1 MGFVHLHCHTQYSLL
16 DGAIKLPDLIEKTKA
31 FGGEAAAITDHG
43 VLYGA
48 MEFYE
53 KAGKA
58 GIKPIIGCEVYIA
71 PGSMKSRELSPGLP
85 KNYHLVLLA
94 QDLTGYRNLI
104 KLVSRAHVDGFY
116 YRPRV
121 DREALTELNKG
132 LIALSACLQG
142 EVPYWLLRGNED
154 RALDALDF
162 YRTTFGDRFYLEI
175 QSNGLEDQN
184 TVNPLIID
192 LGKRHGVPIVATN
205 DCHYLLKSDA
215 KAHEALLCIQTQT
228 TIHDKDRMSFE
239 TDELY
244 LKSPDV
250 MRSQFSFCP
259 EAVDLTGE
267 VAARC
272 NLELPKGVYF
282 FPVYPI
288 AEGQTLEQVVDE
300 RSWEGLKARMGEIP
314 PDYAERLEGELEVI
328 KSMGFAGYFLIVADY
343 IQYAKAHDIPVGPG
357 RGSAAGSLAAYGL
370 GITDIDPI
378 RWNLLFE
385 RFLNPERKSMPDID
399 VDFCQSRRD
408 EVIDY
413 VKNKYGPEYVC
424 QITTFGNMKAKAV
437 IRDVGRVLGMSY
449 GDVDRIAKLIPN
461 DLNMTLEEAIKVE
474 PKLRALMDTDPMV
487 TRLMAIAKALEGL
500 SRHASVHAGGVVI
513 SDSRPLTDH
522 VPVYMDKKG
531 MLISQYDMKRVEQVG
546 LIKLDMLGLKTLTV
560 IQKTVQILKARG
572 VEIDI
577 ARLPLDDKA
586 TYELISNGDTSSVFQ
601 LESSGMK
608 SMLRSLRPERFE
620 DIIAA
625 VALYRPGPMDLIPDY
640 VARKH
645 GNQKIEYPHP
655 LVEGILKETYGI
667 IVYQEQVMQIA
678 QKMGGYSLGKADLL
692 RRAMGKKDEVEM
704 ARNRDAFV
712 DGSSKNGVPGVLAGE
727 IYDLIQKFAGYGFN
741 KSHAA
746 AYALVA
752 YQTAYLKAHHFMEF
766 MAANLT
772 LDLSNTDKVTSHL
785 SECKA
790 HDVPILSPDMNES
803 SWEFITTD
811 EGIRFGLAGIKN
823 VGVSAVEGF
832 LKEREKG
839 GKFTDLGNFLE
850 RMAMAKL
857 NRRVIESLIKVGAFD
872 SIHKNRRSLL
882 ESLDLLI
889 DEAQHKA
896 RDKMAGQETLFSLE
910 EFQEDNAGRGI
921 ELPDIPDFSENERLK
936 MEKEGMGFYISGH
949 PLKRYAR
956 LMKKYSTATTQSL
969 ANVHGVVIIAGMLS
983 TVTVTRTKKGAPMAR
998 GIMEDLE
1005 GSAPVVFFP
1014 QCFSEYQEVIVE
1026 DAAVVVKA
1034 RIGGANENG
1043 NGGGEGENTQVDL
1056 IAEEVYPIDHAESIL
1071 ARRLILHLPRDLGGA
1086 DIRALKEIL
1095 AGSRGACQVSF
1106 EIDTEGVVVNVD
1118 AGKEFM
1124 ITPSHAILARLGEIL
1139 GTSRVE
1145 LL

>member
-16 DGAIKLPDLIEKTKA
+16 DGAIKISDLLEKTKA
-31 FGGEAAAITDHG
+31 HGQEAAAITDHG

-53 KAGKA
+53 KALKA
-58 GIKPIIGCEVYIA
+58 GIKPIIGCEVYVA
-71 PGSMKSRELSPGLP
+71 TGSMKSREQAPGMP

-104 KLVSRAHVDGFY
+104 KLVSLAHVDGFY

-121 DREALTELNKG
+121 DREALAAHNQG

-142 EVPYWLLRGNED
+142 EVPFWLLRGAEE
-154 RALDALDF
+154 RAIDALDF
-162 YRTTFGDRFYLEI
+162 YRRTFEDRFYLEI
-175 QSNGLEDQN
+175 QSNGLDDQN

-192 LGKRHGVPIVATN
+192 LGRKHGVPVVATN
-205 DCHYLLKSDA
+205 DCHYLLKGDA

-228 TIHDKDRMSFE
+228 MIHDKDRMSFE

-244 LKSPDV
+244 LKSPEV
-250 MRSQFSFCP
+250 MSAQFAFCP
-259 EAVDLTGE
+259 EAVELTGE

-272 NLELPKGVYF
+272 NLELPRGVYF
-282 FPVYPI
+282 FPVYPVDD
-288 AEGQTLEQVVDE
+288 GKTLEQTVE
-300 RSWEGLKARMGEIP
+300 EKSWEGLKARMGEIP
-314 PDYAERLEGELEVI
+314 PDYAERLRGELEVI

-343 IQYAKAHDIPVGPG
+343 IQYAKANDIPVGPG
-357 RGSAAGSLAAYGL
+357 RGSAAGSLAAYAL

-399 VDFCQSRRD
+399 VDFCQSRRY

-449 GDVDRIAKLIPN
+449 GDVDRIAKLIPG
-461 DLNMTLEEAIKVE
+461 DLNMTLDEAVKLE
-474 PKLRALMDTDPMV
+474 PKLRNLMDTDPMV
-487 TRLMAIAKALEGL
+487 ARLMTIARALEGL

-531 MLISQYDMKRVEQVG
+531 MLISQYDMKRLESVG

-560 IQKTVQILKARG
+560 IQKAVQILKSRG
-572 VEIDI
+572 IELDI
-577 ARLPLDDKA
+577 TKLPLDDKA
-586 TYELISNGDTSSVFQ
+586 TYDLISDGDTSSVFQ

-640 VARKH
+640 VDRKH
-645 GNQKIEYPHP
+645 GRKSIEYPHP

-692 RRAMGKKDEVEM
+692 RRAMGKKDPAEM
-704 ARNRDAFV
+704 AKNRDAFV
-712 DGSSKNGVPGVLAGE
+712 EGAVKNGVPAGLAGE
-727 IYDLIQKFAGYGFN
+727 IYDLIEKFAGYGFN

-752 YQTAYLKAHHFMEF
+752 YQTAYLKAHHFREF

-790 HDVPILSPDMNES
+790 RGVPILGPDINES

-823 VGVSAVEGF
+823 VGVSAVEG
-832 LKEREKG
+832 LLQEREKNG
-839 GKFTDLGNFLE
+839 RFTDLGDFLE
-850 RMAMAKL
+850 RMALSKL
-857 NRRVIESLIKVGAFD
+857 NRRVVESLIKVGAFD
-872 SIHKNRRSLL
+872 SIHGNRRSLL
-882 ESLDLLI
+882 EALDLLM
-889 DEAQHKA
+889 DEAQRKA

-910 EFQEDNAGRGI
+910 EFQEDNAGSRI
-921 ELPDIPDFSENERLK
+921 DLPDIPDFSENERLK

-949 PLKRYAR
+949 PLKRYTK
-956 LMKKYSTATTQSL
+956 LIGKYSTATTQTLSG
-969 ANVHGVVIIAGMLS
+969 AHGVVIMAGLLS
-983 TVTVTRTKKGAPMAR
+983 SLTVGRTKKGAPMAR
-998 GIMEDLE
+998 GVLEDLE

-1014 QCFSEYQEVIVE
+1014 QCYSEYQETIVE
-1026 DAAVVVKA
+1026 DAAVVIKA
-1034 RIGGANENG
+1034 RVGGSSENG
-1043 NGGGEGENTQVDL
+1043 NGGGESENTQVDL
-1056 IAEEVYPIDHAESIL
+1056 IAEEVYPIEKAESIL
-1071 ARRLILHLPRDLGGA
+1071 ARRLLLRLPGDMKGDG
-1086 DIRALKEIL
+1086 IRALKETL
-1095 AGSRGACQVSF
+1095 AESKGACQVSF
-1106 EIDTEGVVVNVD
+1106 EISTGEVLVSID
-1118 AGKEFM
+1118 AGREYM
-1124 ITPSHAILARLGEIL
+1124 ITPSRDILTRLGEIL
-1139 GTSRVE
+1139 GPSRVE
-1145 LL
+1145 LQ

>member
-16 DGAIKLPDLIEKTKA
+16 DGAIKLPDLIEKTKS
-31 FGGEAAAITDHG
+31 FGQDTAAITDHG

-58 GIKPIIGCEVYIA
+58 GIKPIIGCEVYLA
-71 PGSMKSRELSPGLP
+71 PGSMKSRELVPGQP

-104 KLVSRAHVDGFY
+104 KLVSKAHVEGFY

-121 DREALTELNKG
+121 DREALEEYNKG
-132 LIALSACLQG
+132 LLALSACLQG
-142 EVPYWLLRGNED
+142 EVPYWLLRGAED

-162 YRTTFGDRFYLEI
+162 YRATFDGRFYLEI

-192 LGKRHGVPIVATN
+192 LGKRHGVPVVATN

-244 LKSPDV
+244 LKSPEE
-250 MRSQFSFCP
+250 MRAQFSFCP

-272 NLELPKGVYF
+272 SLELPRGRYF
-282 FPVYPI
+282 FPVYPVD
-288 AEGQTLEQVVDE
+288 EGKTLEQEVDE
-300 RSWEGLKARMGEIP
+300 RSRAGLKVRMGEIP

-343 IQYAKAHDIPVGPG
+343 IRYAKAHDIPVGPG

-413 VKNKYGPEYVC
+413 VKNKYGPDYVC

-449 GDVDRIAKLIPN
+449 GDVDRIAKLVPN
-461 DLNMTLEEAIKVE
+461 DLNMTLDEAVKVE
-474 PKLRALMDTDPMV
+474 PKLKGLMDADPMV
-487 TRLMAIAKALEGL
+487 ARLMAIARALEGL

-522 VPVYMDKKG
+522 LPVYMDKKG
-531 MLISQYDMKRVEQVG
+531 MLISQYDMKRLESVG

-560 IQKTVQILKARG
+560 IQKAVQILKAQG
-572 VEIDI
+572 VELDI
-577 ARLPLDDKA
+577 AKLPLDDKA
-586 TYELISNGDTSSVFQ
+586 TYALISEGDTSSVFQ

-608 SMLRSLRPERFE
+608 GMLRSLKPERFE

-640 VARKH
+640 VARRH

-655 LVEGILKETYGI
+655 LIQGILEETYGI

-678 QKMGGYSLGKADLL
+678 QKMAGYSLGKADLL
-692 RRAMGKKDEVEM
+692 RRAMGKKDPVEM
-704 ARNRDAFV
+704 ARHRDVFAS
-712 DGSSKNGVPGVLAGE
+712 GAAEKGVPAELAGD
-727 IYDLIQKFAGYGFN
+727 IFDLIQKFAGYGFN

-746 AYALVA
+746 AYALVS
-752 YQTAYLKAHHFMEF
+752 YQTAYLKAHHFKEF

-790 HDVPILSPDMNES
+790 HDIPILGPDINES
-803 SWEFITTD
+803 SWEFIPTGA
-811 EGIRFGLAGIKN
+811 GIRFGLAGIKN
-823 VGVSAVEGF
+823 VGVSAVED
-832 LKEREKG
+832 LLRERERG

-850 RMAMAKL
+850 RMALQKL
-857 NRRVIESLIKVGAFD
+857 NRRVVEALIKVGAFD
-872 SIHKNRRSLL
+872 SIHTNRRSLL
-882 ESLDLLI
+882 ESLDILI
-889 DEAQHKA
+889 DEAQRKA

-910 EFQEDNAGRGI
+910 EFQEDNADRGI
-921 ELPDIPDFSENERLK
+921 ELPDIPDFPENERLK

-956 LMKKYSTATTQSL
+956 LIEKYSTTTTQGLSGI
-969 ANVHGVVIIAGMLS
+969 HGVAIIAGMLS
-983 TVTVTRTKKGAPMAR
+983 SLNVTRTRKGAPMAR
-998 GIMEDLE
+998 GVLEDLE

-1014 QCFSEYQEVIVE
+1014 QCFKEYQEVIVE
-1026 DAAVVVKA
+1026 DAAVVVRA
-1034 RIGGANENG
+1034 RLGGSSENG
-1043 NGGGEGENTQVDL
+1043 NGGGEGEGSLVDL
-1056 IAEEVYPIDHAESIL
+1056 IAEEVFPIEKAETIL
-1071 ARRLILHLPRDLGGA
+1071 ARKLVLRLTGDVDAPKL
-1086 DIRALKEIL
+1086 RALREAL
-1095 AGSRGACQVSF
+1095 AGSKGACQVSF
-1106 EIDTEGVVVNVD
+1106 EIESDGVVVKVD

-1124 ITPSHAILARLGEIL
+1124 ITPSRDILARLGEIL
-1139 GTSRVE
+1139 GPSRVE
-1145 LL
+1145 LQ